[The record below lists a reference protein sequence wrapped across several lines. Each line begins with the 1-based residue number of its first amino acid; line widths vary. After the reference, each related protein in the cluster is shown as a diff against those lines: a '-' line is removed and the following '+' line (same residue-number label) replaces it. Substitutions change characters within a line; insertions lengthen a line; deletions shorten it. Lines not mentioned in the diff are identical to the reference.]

1 MSLANGFNPALGNSF
16 TILTS
21 TAISGTFATVSLP
34 PLSSGSW
41 QVTYNATTVVLTV
54 SALAAP
60 GTLYSTGFENPPFTL
75 GNLAGQDGWQVSSV
89 CGLTGPATGLVEN
102 TLVQSGSQAVSV
114 DGSVTCQ
121 SGPYHSDSSTGPL
134 IELSAGIY
142 IASSSSQTQW
152 QFAGLGPGLAPFIG
166 GVGILA
172 TGQIVAITAGL
183 PTVGTWTYNAWNNLD
198 FLFNFSTQTYA
209 ITLNG
214 VPLAS
219 GLPFCGDNGP
229 CAGAPVSTYGTSLFD
244 TFGGG
249 NDTGYI
255 DNFAVSGQAVAIS
268 SISPTS
274 ATAGGGA
281 FTLTVNGG
289 GFVSGATVS
298 FNGNARTTTFLSATQ
313 LTAAILAADLATAG
327 TFNVV
332 VANPAAGGT
341 CLLLQIES
349 RNGKGG
355 VAWQIVSNHLKLLE
369 TRQIKEIAKQLGRP
383 LEHVQV
389 ALDVIRFL
397 DPYPGLRYSGAGAR
411 QVEPDVYIFKESD
424 EYIIQLNDDDL
435 PQLRLNAQYRKMLDR
450 DQEPSKEIRNY
461 VKDRYAA
468 AIQLIKNIEQR
479 KQTIL
484 KVCQSIV
491 RRQLDFLEHGID
503 QLKPMMIKEVA
514 EEIGVHPST
523 VSRAVASKY
532 ADTPQGVFE
541 LRYFFSEAVQGTAG
555 SATPLLILKRRVKK
569 MIEEEDAQHPLTDEQ
584 ITARLKDEGIDVTR
598 RTVAKYREDM
608 KIPSTHQRR
617 VRA

>member
-1 MSLANGFNPALGNSF
+1 MSMLSPRLQLKVSQKQ
-16 TILTS
+16 ILTP
-21 TAISGTFATVSLP
+21 GLVQMVTVLQ
-34 PLSSGSW
+34 LNRLELKDMIT
-41 QVTYNATTVVLTV
+41 QEIA
-54 SALAAP
+54 
-60 GTLYSTGFENPPFTL
+60 ENPVL
-75 GNLAGQDGWQVSSV
+75 EESADG
-89 CGLTGPATGLVEN
+89 VE
-102 TLVQSGSQAVSV
+102 
-114 DGSVTCQ
+114 
-121 SGPYHSDSSTGPL
+121 
-134 IELSAGIY
+134 ELSPEEMQ
-142 IASSSSQTQW
+142 S
-152 QFAGLGPGLAPFIG
+152 
-166 GVGILA
+166 ILEA
-172 TGQIVAITAGL
+172 ER
-183 PTVGTWTYNAWNNLD
+183 
-198 FLFNFSTQTYA
+198 
-209 ITLNG
+209 
-214 VPLAS
+214 
-219 GLPFCGDNGP
+219 
-229 CAGAPVSTYGTSLFD
+229 VSDPSDQVILE
-244 TFGGG
+244 
-249 NDTGYI
+249 
-255 DNFAVSGQAVAIS
+255 
-268 SISPTS
+268 
-274 ATAGGGA
+274 
-281 FTLTVNGG
+281 TVNGT
-289 GFVSGATVS
+289 ATEPEIAAGIPEASPPEFEFDSAVPSTEATATAPAQESDVPEQKTEKDPFDEIDFGTFFDDYLDPGYKSPASEQVEKPS
-298 FNGNARTTTFLSATQ
+298 FETFLSSPVTLSDHLRSQLSVLIMSEAVRDAAENIIGNLDENGY
-313 LTAAILAADLATAG
+313 LTATLEEIAESGQHSLDEVNDGLKVVQSLDPAG
-327 TFNVV
+327 VGAKDV
-332 VANPAAGGT
+332 RE

-369 TRQIKEIAKQLGRP
+369 TRQYKEIAKQLGRP
-383 LEHVQV
+383 LEHVQT
-389 ALDVIRFL
+389 ALEVIRFL
-397 DPYPGLRYSGAGAR
+397 DPYPGLRYSGVGAR

-541 LRYFFSEAVQGTAG
+541 LRYFFSEAVQGIAG

-569 MIEEEDAQHPLTDEQ
+569 MIEEEDTQHPLTDEQ

>member
-1 MSLANGFNPALGNSF
+1 MLSPRLQLKVSQKQ
-16 TILTS
+16 ILTPGLVQMV
-21 TAISGTFATVSLP
+21 TVLQLNRLELKDMITQEIS
-34 PLSSGSW
+34 
-41 QVTYNATTVVLTV
+41 
-54 SALAAP
+54 
-60 GTLYSTGFENPPFTL
+60 ENPVL
-75 GNLAGQDGWQVSSV
+75 
-89 CGLTGPATGLVEN
+89 EE
-102 TLVQSGSQAVSV
+102 SV
-114 DGSVTCQ
+114 DGVEELTPEEMQ
-121 SGPYHSDSSTGPL
+121 SILEAERVSDPSD
-134 IELSAGIY
+134 
-142 IASSSSQTQW
+142 Q
-152 QFAGLGPGLAPFIG
+152 
-166 GVGILA
+166 VILE
-172 TGQIVAITAGL
+172 
-183 PTVGTWTYNAWNNLD
+183 
-198 FLFNFSTQTYA
+198 
-209 ITLNG
+209 
-214 VPLAS
+214 
-219 GLPFCGDNGP
+219 
-229 CAGAPVSTYGTSLFD
+229 
-244 TFGGG
+244 
-249 NDTGYI
+249 
-255 DNFAVSGQAVAIS
+255 
-268 SISPTS
+268 
-274 ATAGGGA
+274 
-281 FTLTVNGG
+281 TVNGTASEPEIAAG
-289 GFVSGATVS
+289 IPEASPPELDFDPSASATLDSSPAAPAQEAEIADPKTEKDPFDEIDFGS
-298 FNGNARTTTFLSATQ
+298 FFDDYLDPGYKSPASEQVEKPSFETFLSSPVTLGDHLQSQLSVLIMSEAVRDAAENIIGNLDENGY
-313 LTAAILAADLATAG
+313 LTATLEEIAESGQHTLDEVKLGLRVVHSLDPAG
-327 TFNVV
+327 VGAKDV
-332 VANPAAGGT
+332 RE

-349 RNGKGG
+349 RNGHGG

-383 LEHVQV
+383 LEHVQI

-397 DPYPGLRYSGAGAR
+397 DPYPGLRYSGAGSR

-424 EYIIQLNDDDL
+424 DYIIQLNDDDL

-491 RRQLDFLEHGID
+491 RRQLEFLEHGID

-555 SATPLLILKRRVKK
+555 GATPLLILKRRVKK

-584 ITARLKDEGIDVTR
+584 ITARLKSEGIDVTR

-617 VRA
+617 IRA